1 MCYRLAS
8 MLLLGLAVSG
18 QLQATEDTLTQSAS
32 AASVCSGCHALTS
45 GASVPTLQGL
55 SALAIEQQMLALKRS
70 GGQSVMHRL
79 IKAYDDAQ
87 IRSIANVL
95 AQDER
100 VQ

>member
-1 MCYRLAS
+1 
-8 MLLLGLAVSG
+8 
-18 QLQATEDTLTQSAS
+18 
-32 AASVCSGCHALTS
+32 
-45 GASVPTLQGL
+45 VPTLQGL
-55 SALAIEQQMLALKRS
+55 SALAIEQQMLALKSS
-70 GGQSVMHRL
+70 GGQSAMHRL

>member
-1 MCYRLAS
+1 M
-8 MLLLGLAVSG
+8 
-18 QLQATEDTLTQSAS
+18 
-32 AASVCSGCHALTS
+32 
-45 GASVPTLQGL
+45 QGL

-70 GGQSVMHRL
+70 GGQSAMHRL
-79 IKAYDDAQ
+79 TKAYDDAQ